1 MNSNN
6 EVMAETIRVA
16 EAIGASAAIQSG
28 IDYVVD
34 ARTGINRVHARVST
48 PQDTKQYFREG
59 HYRALSIALGA
70 MGGNPSG
77 TSAYATLG
85 SRMRSVSRSKS
96 KGWKA
101 PGYITTTRRH
111 GWGRRR

>member
-77 TSAYATLG
+77 TGAYATLQ
-85 SRMRSVSRSKS
+85 SRVRAVSRSKS

-101 PGYITTTRRH
+101 PRYVPTTKRH